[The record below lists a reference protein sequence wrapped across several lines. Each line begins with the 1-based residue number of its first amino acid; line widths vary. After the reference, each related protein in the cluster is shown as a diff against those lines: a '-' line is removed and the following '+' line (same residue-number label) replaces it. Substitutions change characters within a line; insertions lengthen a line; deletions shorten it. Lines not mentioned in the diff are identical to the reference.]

1 MIALIDL
8 DVVCYAVGYASEDDP
23 VEVALGRVDEMIT
36 NIIIATGATDYQ
48 GYLSDS
54 RENNYRYKVD
64 PSYKANR
71 TQAKPIHYDSIKEH
85 LIIKHNAKIAHGMEA
100 DDALGITQSRV
111 YFHFKGEISS
121 TPPSVTTISPHIV
134 QTICATIDKD
144 ILYGVPGNHYSWPIY
159 RKGEVSRE
167 AMFIHTTEDEALR
180 FHYLQLLKGDKSD
193 NVRGIDGLGDKKIAK
208 LFEGVPTNKLFD
220 IVAQEYDLQWGD
232 SWDKELVKNS
242 KLLWI
247 KRTNDE
253 TEKTPIEEAIHKLSF
268 TEASEW

>member
-1 MIALIDL
+1 MKALIDF
-8 DVVCYAVGYASEDDP
+8 DCIVYIIGYASEDDP

-36 NIIIATGATDYQ
+36 SIIIATGATDYQ

-64 PSYKANR
+64 PNYKANR
-71 TQAKPIHYDSIKEH
+71 TQAKPIYYDAIKEH
-85 LIIKHNAKIAHGMEA
+85 LIIKHNAKMAHGMEA
-100 DDALGITQSRV
+100 DDIMAIEQV
-111 YFHFKGEISS
+111 EAKKGYDNTIFEPNWDS
-121 TPPSVTTISPHIV
+121 TV
-134 QTICATIDKD
+134 CATIDKD
-144 ILYGVPGNHYSWPIY
+144 ILYGVPGNHFSWPIY
-159 RKGEVSRE
+159 RKGEVVRE

-208 LFEGVPTNKLFD
+208 LFEGVPTEALFE
-220 IVAQEYDLQWGD
+220 IVAERYWEQWM
-232 SWDKELVKNS
+232 STWKEELLKNS

-253 TEKTPIEEAIHKLSF
+253 NEKTPVEEALDKLTA
-268 TEASEW
+268 TETSIW

>member
-208 LFEGVPTNKLFD
+208 LFDGVPTDELFG
-220 IVAQEYDLQWGD
+220 IVKEKYEEQWGED
-232 SWDKELVKNS
+232 WIKEIVKNS
-242 KLLWI
+242 QLLWI
-247 KRTNDE
+247 RRTNDE
-253 TEKTPIEEAIHKLSF
+253 NEKTPVEEALDKF
-268 TEASEW
+268 TASEISVW

>member
-1 MIALIDL
+1 MLALL
-8 DVVCYAVGYASEDDP
+8 DCDVIVYQVGYASEDDP
-23 VEVALGRVDEMIT
+23 IEVALGRVDEMIT

-64 PSYKANR
+64 PNYKANR
-71 TQAKPIHYDSIKEH
+71 TQAKPLHYDSIKEH

-100 DDALGITQSRV
+100 DDIMAINQCKTPKYVVDPGYLGEMD
-111 YFHFKGEISS
+111 YD
-121 TPPSVTTISPHIV
+121 
-134 QTICATIDKD
+134 TICATIDKD

-159 RKGEVSRE
+159 RKGEVVRE

-208 LFEGVPTNKLFD
+208 LFDDVPTDKLFD
-220 IVAQEYDLQWGD
+220 IVAERYWEQWM
-232 SWDKELVKNS
+232 STWKEELVKNS

-253 TEKTPIEEAIHKLSF
+253 NEQTPVEKKLNEFTATETSF
-268 TEASEW
+268 W

>member
-1 MIALIDL
+1 MLALL
-8 DVVCYAVGYASEDDP
+8 DCDVIVYQVGYASEDDP

-64 PSYKANR
+64 PNYKANR
-71 TQAKPIHYDSIKEH
+71 TQAKPIHYDAIKEH

-100 DDALGITQSRV
+100 DDIMAIEQVKANWTSGVLRQG
-111 YFHFKGEISS
+111 Y
-121 TPPSVTTISPHIV
+121 PA
-134 QTICATIDKD
+134 ICATIDKD

-159 RKGEVSRE
+159 RKGEVVRE
-167 AMFIHTTEDEALR
+167 ALFIHTTEEEALR

-193 NVRGIDGLGDKKIAK
+193 NVRGIDGLGDKRIAK
-208 LFEGVPTNKLFD
+208 LFDGVPTDELYE
-220 IVAQEYDLQWGD
+220 IVAERYWEQWM
-232 SWDKELVKNS
+232 STWKEELLKNS

-253 TEKTPIEEAIHKLSF
+253 NEKTPVEEALDKLTA
-268 TEASEW
+268 TETSIW

>member
-1 MIALIDL
+1 MKALIDF
-8 DVVCYAVGYASEDDP
+8 DCIVYIIGYASEDDP

-85 LIIKHNAKIAHGMEA
+85 LIIKHNAKIAHGQEA
-100 DDALGITQSRV
+100 DDSLAQDQV
-111 YFHFKGEISS
+111 YYNGGCMDKDEEED
-121 TPPSVTTISPHIV
+121 
-134 QTICATIDKD
+134 TICATIDKD

-167 AMFIHTTEDEALR
+167 AMFIHTSEDEALR

-220 IVAQEYDLQWGD
+220 IVVNQYERQWGF
-232 SWDKELVKNS
+232 SWDQELIKNS
-242 KLLWI
+242 MLLWI

-253 TEKTPIEEAIHKLSF
+253 NEKTPVEEALDKF
-268 TEASEW
+268 EASEISVW